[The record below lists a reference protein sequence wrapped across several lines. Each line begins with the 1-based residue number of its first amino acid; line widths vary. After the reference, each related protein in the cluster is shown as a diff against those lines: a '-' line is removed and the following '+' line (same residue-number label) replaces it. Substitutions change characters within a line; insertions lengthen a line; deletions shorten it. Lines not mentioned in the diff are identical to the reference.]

1 MQLAKNLH
9 SFFPMKIMVLF
20 EHLICMCSALSMR
33 VIKSNKTLFNKYRLH
48 ISSMSDLEMPQQI
61 QNQVRYNLWCWR
73 SRSVAKNECYSW
85 GQLGSSQPPVTLP
98 PGNRTPPSESCKH
111 CTYVQRSTHSY
122 THIYTS
128 LYKITKINMPKYNNF
143 TSSLKMSHSKFDHIH
158 PPVLSLTPPLPAPT
172 HLPLSNFPIL
182 FK

>member
-61 QNQVRYNLWCWR
+61 QNQVWYNLWCWR

-122 THIYTS
+122 THIYTYTHIPHDGEHVRQADTHQS
-128 LYKITKINMPKYNNF
+128 WLYLYELWLCADF
-143 TSSLKMSHSKFDHIH
+143 SWGHSRTVPHM
-158 PPVLSLTPPLPAPT
+158 
-172 HLPLSNFPIL
+172 
-182 FK
+182 